1 MQASNPANK
10 LTFIDRL
17 NALKKMKDTI
27 PTDNSIIQEDV
38 SNEDKT
44 KTRLFNNIDDVK
56 ECAAVTAAKSGET
69 KFLELFLTTQFYGG
83 IFESHN
89 ISKLK
94 VEEKEVKDQEA
105 GLNAK
110 KE

>member
-10 LTFIDRL
+10 LTFMDRL
-17 NALKKMKDTI
+17 NALKKMKETI
-27 PTDNSIIQEDV
+27 TATDNSVIQEDV

-44 KTRLFNNIDDVK
+44 KTRLFNHLEEVK
-56 ECAAVTAAKSGET
+56 DCAAVTAAKSGET

-89 ISKLK
+89 KS
-94 VEEKEVKDQEA
+94 
-105 GLNAK
+105 
-110 KE
+110 